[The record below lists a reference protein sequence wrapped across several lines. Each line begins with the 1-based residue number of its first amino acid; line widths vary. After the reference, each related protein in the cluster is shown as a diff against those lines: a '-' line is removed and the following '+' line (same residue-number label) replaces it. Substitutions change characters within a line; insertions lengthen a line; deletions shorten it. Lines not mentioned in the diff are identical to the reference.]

1 MGSPTLIDAPWQEF
15 LNRRDPNPKYWEN
28 FISKRLDHI
37 RSNDPN
43 LKAWVN
49 LDSEGALQSAR
60 QIDQSPPGNPQ
71 PLLGMPVGIKDI
83 FDLKGFPTRAGI
95 SAWSDVPANAD
106 AVLVTRLKNA
116 GAIVLG
122 KTVTTPLACFD
133 PPATRNPW
141 NPNHTPGGSSSGS
154 AVALAACHIAGA
166 LGSQTGGSLCRPAS
180 YCGVCAMKPTFGLLP
195 TDGMVPVSLEL
206 DHPGPMARNMEDLG
220 LIFKVLTG
228 QNQINQNRKNP
239 EPHESLGQNGSNRP
253 IRLGAPSGIFSTET
267 ADPLRHL
274 FLGHIQLLGK
284 SGIQIEEVELPP
296 EFGSLFRA
304 HYDLMSRG
312 AFLTHKER
320 FAKEPQIFP
329 PRVSELILE
338 GEKLPH
344 LRIDQARSLVFHLRQ
359 KLARLMDKQDAWILP
374 GFHEFPPGPESTGTP
389 RFHAPWSFLGWP
401 EISFAAEVA
410 PNGLPVAIQVVGR
423 PHSDLALLE
432 IARRLS
438 KILGRPKLPPVG
450 C

>member
-1 MGSPTLIDAPWQEF
+1 
-15 LNRRDPNPKYWEN
+15 
-28 FISKRLDHI
+28 
-37 RSNDPN
+37 
-43 LKAWVN
+43 
-49 LDSEGALQSAR
+49 
-60 QIDQSPPGNPQ
+60 
-71 PLLGMPVGIKDI
+71 
-83 FDLKGFPTRAGI
+83 
-95 SAWSDVPANAD
+95 
-106 AVLVTRLKNA
+106 
-116 GAIVLG
+116 
-122 KTVTTPLACFD
+122 
-133 PPATRNPW
+133 
-141 NPNHTPGGSSSGS
+141 
-154 AVALAACHIAGA
+154 
-166 LGSQTGGSLCRPAS
+166 
-180 YCGVCAMKPTFGLLP
+180 MKPTFGLLP

-206 DHPGPMARNMEDLG
+206 DHPGPMARNMEDLC

-228 QNQINQNRKNP
+228 QTQINRNRKNP
-239 EPHESLGQNGSNRP
+239 ESIEPSAQNGSNRP

-274 FLGHIQLLGK
+274 FLGHLQLLGK

-423 PHSDLALLE
+423 PHSDIALLE
-432 IARRLS
+432 IARSLS